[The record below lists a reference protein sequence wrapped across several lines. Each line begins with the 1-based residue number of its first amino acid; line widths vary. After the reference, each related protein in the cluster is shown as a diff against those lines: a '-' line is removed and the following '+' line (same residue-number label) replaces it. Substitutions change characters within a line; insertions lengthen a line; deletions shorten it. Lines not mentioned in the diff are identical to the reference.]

1 MSDSLDC
8 SVHGILLARILEWV
22 AFCFSRVSSQ
32 PRDWTQVSHITGR
45 FFTSWAIREA
55 QVRLKGQSTLWFRSH
70 SICNLVWLWSPN
82 LKYGSWRDYKS
93 VNRLIYV
100 VLKQEKQ
107 SHGISAG
114 KWNPYWEVPAWS
126 GHSHLKLRR
135 VVYTS
140 FVEPELTLCSKGTLP
155 ETSLAFGWLRLRS
168 PTAGGTG
175 SIPGRGAKIP
185 EAARCG
191 PRKGGPFYPSL
202 LLEVALSVFYFFL
215 LSWNVNKLWPFSSQE
230 GKFPLDP
237 ESHFATHYALLHNCR
252 ALQWR
257 LTLSYCREHIAVGRK
272 SSFLICLCIN

>member
-1 MSDSLDC
+1 M
-8 SVHGILLARILEWV
+8 GILQARILEWV
-22 AFCFSRVSSQ
+22 AIPSSIGSSQ

-55 QVRLKGQSTLWFRSH
+55 QVCLKGQSTLWFRSH

-185 EAARCG
+185 HK
-191 PRKGGPFYPSL
+191 P
-202 LLEVALSVFYFFL
+202 
-215 LSWNVNKLWPFSSQE
+215 
-230 GKFPLDP
+230 
-237 ESHFATHYALLHNCR
+237 
-252 ALQWR
+252 
-257 LTLSYCREHIAVGRK
+257 
-272 SSFLICLCIN
+272 